1 MRLFEVED
9 HFGTDIVMVLRNLA
23 GRADSGKSSK
33 DKSSVVLTYDALSNV
48 MKNMG
53 YGEIN
58 YDSFQK
64 MYDAHPDLKSI
75 VQNFDGDK
83 VVLNTDVKPQDQNEP
98 TEVPPGPSVDQMAS
112 SAVAKGLQ

>member
-9 HFGTDIVMVLRNLA
+9 HFGVDLVMVLRNLA
-23 GRADSGKSSK
+23 GRANSGKSSK

-53 YGEIN
+53 YGEID
-58 YDSFQK
+58 YDAFQK
-64 MYDAHPDLKSI
+64 IYDAHPDLKSV

-83 VVLNTDVKPQDQNEP
+83 VVLNTDVKAPDQNQP
-98 TEVPPGPSVDQMAS
+98 VDVPPGPTVDQMAS
-112 SAVAKGLQ
+112 SAVAQGLQ